1 MTNRQFKKILAM
13 HREGISSEI
22 CIAAIIELC
31 PLIPSVIVA
40 QWILRFIDESY
51 NPIIKVGTTEVK

>member
-1 MTNRQFKKILAM
+1 MTNRQFKKVLAM
-13 HREGISSEI
+13 HQEGISSEI

-40 QWILRFIDESY
+40 QWILRFIEE
-51 NPIIKVGTTEVK
+51 KQK